1 MLLLNQKSLK
11 FKIMIIVSITI
22 AVLLAGSSL
31 TSYFQSV
38 SIFEDTLLREARNT
52 ATLNAGIVNES
63 LRGTINDVQG
73 MINFVWLEDRERIL
87 DGLDD
92 QTFIELY
99 WMEYER
105 DYQLYIENNDHIN
118 TAFVAG
124 LNDNYI
130 IYEDDDSFQGEFTET
145 NYYHQVLENKELVI
159 SNPIDSM
166 INENQVI
173 TIMEPLIYNDELLAV
188 VGVEINI
195 DYFNQYLGNM
205 QIAEAG
211 HGLIINDNGIVVAH
225 PDQEYIGNQEYIEAH
240 QGFPEIADRMLAG
253 ESATENLEINDQ
265 DHQISYAPV
274 DLTGWSAG
282 IVVESS
288 EVIAP
293 LNAVRNS
300 SLGIL
305 LFAFLIGLIV
315 AYIVSNRISQPI
327 LEASRVSKEISEGN
341 LNVNIDSK
349 YLKRE
354 DEIGTLIKSTKEM
367 MDNLKTMVSQIISV
381 SNQVDSSSNHMAE
394 SGQQIAAISNQVGE
408 AIQQV
413 ASGAEEQSAQVDES
427 ISQVEELMQLINE
440 NNKAAEKMTET
451 ANDVMDNISK
461 GENHVDYSIKQVNE
475 VKSNTEEFSENINEL
490 GRMSEEIGDIVSMIN
505 NISSQTNLLALN
517 AAIEAARAG
526 EAGRGFS
533 VVADEIRE
541 LAEESG
547 RATDNINELIKEI
560 QGSVKET
567 DNKMEENISVVN
579 QSVEA
584 IRDTSQ
590 VFNQI
595 ENASKRL
602 VELIQE
608 VSKKNSQVVDNSEK
622 VNEMVKEVGRVSDES
637 ASNAEEVAASSEE
650 QVAITSEIE
659 DDTRELLRLAE
670 ELSETIHQFKLEDNN

>member
-1 MLLLNQKSLK
+1 MNQKSLK

-31 TSYFQSV
+31 TSYFQSAN
-38 SIFEDTLLREARNT
+38 IFEDTLLRESRNT

-63 LRGTINDVQG
+63 LRGIINDVQG
-73 MINFVWLEDRERIL
+73 MVNYVWLEERDQVIENV
-87 DGLDD
+87 DD
-92 QTFIELY
+92 ETLIGLY
-99 WMEYER
+99 WMQNQR
-105 DYQLYIENNDHIN
+105 DFEIYIENNDHIN
-118 TAFVAG
+118 TSFVAG
-124 LNDNYI
+124 LNNNYI
-130 IYEDDDSFQGEFTET
+130 AYNNGESVEDTFTESD
-145 NYYHQVLENKELVI
+145 YYEEVINTQEIVI
-159 SNPIDSM
+159 SNPIDSI
-166 INENQVI
+166 INDNQVI
-173 TIMEPLIYNDELLAV
+173 TIMEPVIYNDELLAV
-188 VGVEINI
+188 VGVEIDV

-205 QIAEAG
+205 QIAESG
-211 HGLIINDNGIVVAH
+211 HGLILNDNGIVVAH
-225 PDQEYIGNQEYIEAH
+225 PDSDYIGNQEYIDST
-240 QGFPEIADRMLAG
+240 QGFSEIVERMLAG
-253 ESATENLEINDQ
+253 QSGTETLEIADQ
-265 DHQISYAPV
+265 EYQISYAPV
-274 DLTGWSAG
+274 ELTGWSAG
-282 IVVESS
+282 IVVENSA
-288 EVIAP
+288 VIAP

-300 SLGIL
+300 SFGIL

-315 AYIVSNRISQPI
+315 AYIVSSRISQPI

-341 LNVNIDSK
+341 LNVDIDSK
-349 YLKRE
+349 YLERE
-354 DEIGTLIKSTKEM
+354 DEIGTLIKSTKQM

-394 SGQQIAAISNQVGE
+394 SGQQIASISNQVGE

-427 ISQVEELMQLINE
+427 ISQVEELMKLINE
-440 NNKAAEKMTET
+440 NNQAAEKMKET
-451 ANDVMDNISK
+451 ANNVMDNINQ
-461 GENHVDYSIKQVNE
+461 GENHVDYSIKQINE
-475 VKSNTEEFSENINEL
+475 VKANTEEFSENINEL

-579 QSVEA
+579 QSVDA

-595 ENASKRL
+595 EKASTSL

-608 VSKKNSQVVDNSEK
+608 VSNKNSQVVDNSKK

-670 ELSETIHQFKLEDNN
+670 ELSATIHQFKLEDNN